1 MGKRLTLT
9 RRMDRKGGKITH
21 HLEDGGQ
28 LLGVLTE
35 YKYRASVERLGKGIR
50 QVVLNTNLDLLRY
63 FELLLVSFLTGNGD
77 MHLKKF
83 SILYQSSGEK
93 TLAPTH
99 DLVATRLLISEK
111 EDPEEMALT
120 VNGKRNKLSESDFL
134 EAAMKMG
141 LTKKQAENAIHRIL
155 RKMSTAKVLLQRS
168 FLSDVKKDAF
178 LKLLESRASR
188 LVTKNLL

>member
-1 MGKRLTLT
+1 M
-9 RRMDRKGGKITH
+9 
-21 HLEDGGQ
+21 
-28 LLGVLTE
+28 LTE